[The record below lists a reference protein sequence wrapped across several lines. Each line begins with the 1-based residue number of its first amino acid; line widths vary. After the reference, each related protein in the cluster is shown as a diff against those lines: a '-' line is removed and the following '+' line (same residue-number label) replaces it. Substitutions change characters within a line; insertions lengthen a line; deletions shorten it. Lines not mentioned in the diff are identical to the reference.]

1 MYIGPWQEY
10 KLAQVIKV
18 KNDLYEGASD
28 NQSMKHPRTHDSL
41 NLSNHSNVSTPSTRT
56 FSSEPIQRAYP
67 KFAID
72 RYYEQWRKVEHLMS
86 MPNEVH
92 RKPPL
97 PKLQVRQ
104 RQGRSIQEKRVSR
117 MRVLY
122 GFNKPPEPDPAV
134 QDSPKIS
141 FVDKLKNQVKK
152 GEAKIQDKKE
162 FKEDER
168 NNFEVNEVKSNRLAS
183 ERLEEQKLATLGK
196 PNKANKANSNA
207 GELKPEEKLSSL
219 HYSIPITKPAEDLQ
233 EEHKQKFSSIDK
245 RYVHEEKEPHR
256 AEPLETD
263 DQRKFT
269 CLASISELD
278 LLEESINHEGVD
290 GLLQWVENL
299 PDEVSST
306 MKDYRDVKSRENNI
320 IM

>member
-28 NQSMKHPRTHDSL
+28 NQSFKHPRTHDSL

-86 MPNEVH
+86 IPNEVH

-104 RQGRSIQEKRVSR
+104 RQGRSIQEKRVNR

-122 GFNKPPEPDPAV
+122 GFNKPPEAEQNV

-141 FVDKLKNQVKK
+141 FVDKLKNKVKESEK
-152 GEAKIQDKKE
+152 IIQDKRE
-162 FKEDER
+162 FKEDEKKKIDL
-168 NNFEVNEVKSNRLAS
+168 NEIKSPLISNPRQ
-183 ERLEEQKLATLGK
+183 EEQKLSK
-196 PNKANKANSNA
+196 PIYN
-207 GELKPEEKLSSL
+207 KPEEKSNNPNPVSRPQ
-219 HYSIPITKPAEDLQ
+219 IDLN
-233 EEHKQKFSSIDK
+233 EEQKQKSYNLDK
-245 RYVHEEKEPHR
+245 RYVYDEAQQLKEP
-256 AEPLETD
+256 E

-306 MKDYRDVKSRENNI
+306 LKDYRDVKSRENNI